1 MSGENSD
8 RISFQNILGELHM
21 SVCHQPLSSKL
32 SVTVLEARNLP
43 KISSL
48 NIGDPYVKVE
58 LFSASHRVAK
68 KKTRVKKKTVNP
80 KFAQTF
86 TFDLG
91 GKLLLDHMTLMFTVL
106 VQDSSGCHERIG
118 QVVLSTAAGDGP
130 EFDHWS
136 QVICNPHCPID
147 QWHMIHE

>member
-1 MSGENSD
+1 MSTEREFSVKVNKRHTVFRDSMLLL
-8 RISFQNILGELHM
+8 FQF
-21 SVCHQPLSSKL
+21 P
-32 SVTVLEARNLP
+32 
-43 KISSL
+43 
-48 NIGDPYVKVE
+48 DPYVKVE
-58 LFSASHRVAK
+58 LFSANRRVAK

-91 GKLLLDHMTLMFTVL
+91 GKLPLDHMTLMFTVL